1 MLDIRPLNAND
12 IRYVVYRMWRR
23 GVEEIRKNGDIGN
36 EEIIKAFQ
44 ACNHEYGYAIY
55 FEDRPVAIFGA
66 HAIDPLTYHT
76 YFSATDK
83 FHHIG
88 RHATR
93 FMRQLVLRETAA
105 KPRVKLE
112 IWSGV
117 DHPEAERWFGLL
129 GFDRLPDKERFQH
142 YVYNREKGLTV
153 KPKSTNIDG

>member
-23 GVEEIRKNGDIGN
+23 GMEEIKKNGDIGN

-44 ACNHEYGYAIY
+44 ACNHEYGYALY

-66 HAIDPLTYHT
+66 HAVSADNYHT

-83 FHHIG
+83 FHHVG

-93 FMRQLVLRETAA
+93 FMRQLILRETARRPHA
-105 KPRVKLE
+105 KLE

-117 DHPEAERWFGLL
+117 DHPEAERWFSLM
-129 GFDRLPDKERFQH
+129 GFNRLSDKGRFQH
-142 YVYNREKGLTV
+142 YLHDREKGLTL
-153 KPKSTNIDG
+153 KPKSPIIE